1 MSLNLQRYLIGGF
14 LAAASGFN
22 LYCWE
27 HRHHAVYAFFGILA
41 ASIAMPILIE
51 VAREKL

>member
-1 MSLNLQRYLIGGF
+1 MSLNLQRYLIGGL
-14 LAAASGFN
+14 LAAAN